1 MKAYIERIRE
11 VNGILHA
18 VGEIN
23 PDALAIA
30 RSLDAERAAGS
41 VRGYAKSSLARSVKL
56 AKGI

>member
-1 MKAYIERIRE
+1 MKACIERTRE

-18 VGEIN
+18 VSEIN

-41 VRGYAKSSLARSVKL
+41 VRGYAESARTKSVKI
-56 AKGI
+56 AKII

>member
-1 MKAYIERIRE
+1 MKAHIERTRE

-18 VGEIN
+18 VSEIN

-41 VRGYAKSSLARSVKL
+41 VRGYAKYSLKDC
-56 AKGI
+56 KGC

>member
-1 MKAYIERIRE
+1 MKAYIERTRE

-18 VGEIN
+18 VSEIN

-41 VRGYAKSSLARSVKL
+41 VRGYVTNSLAKNAEV
-56 AKGI
+56 AETT